1 MDEKKLQISIRDNG
15 DVKIVDM
22 TGHLDTNTVAEA
34 ENLVSQI
41 IDEQGVNK
49 LLVNLKGLSYISS
62 AGLRV
67 LLVTTKKIKGKG
79 GELRLSNLNP
89 VVKEVFDISGFSM
102 IISVFTDEEEAL
114 NQF

>member
-1 MDEKKLQISIRDNG
+1 MDDKKLQLSNRESGNIK
-15 DVKIVDM
+15 VVDM
-22 TGHLDTNTVAEA
+22 TGHLDTNTAAEA
-34 ENLVSQI
+34 ENYISQLI
-41 IDEQGVNK
+41 EEQGVSK
-49 LLVNLKGLSYISS
+49 LLVNLKDLSYISS

-67 LLVTTKKIKGKG
+67 LLATTKKIKGKG

-102 IISVFTDEEEAL
+102 IISVFNDEEEAL